1 MKTKEWFNNLMEKF
15 EDDFDFRLETIIL
28 NLTESVCIEM
38 KDKNINRTQLS
49 DLLDVSPAAITKILN
64 GTNNFT
70 LKTLLSIADALD
82 MEFNPEFK
90 KKKHARAGIIT
101 TPSLKNDDVTAQQE
115 YNIIMVNFKNINTSA
130 AGTNGAPF
138 SAAG

>member
-49 DLLDVSPAAITKILN
+49 GLLDVSPAAVTKILN

-90 KKKHARAGIIT
+90 KKHAGAGIIT
-101 TPSLKNDDVTAQQE
+101 TPSLKNDDVAAQQE
-115 YNIIMVNFKNINTSA
+115 DNIIEVNFKNINTSA
-130 AGTNGAPF
+130 AGTNDAPF